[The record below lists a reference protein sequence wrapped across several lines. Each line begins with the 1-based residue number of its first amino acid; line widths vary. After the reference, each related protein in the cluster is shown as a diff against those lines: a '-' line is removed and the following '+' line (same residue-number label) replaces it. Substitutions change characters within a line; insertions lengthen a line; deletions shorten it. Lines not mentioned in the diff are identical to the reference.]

1 MSKRD
6 ARHRTAI
13 LLLTI
18 ALPFAARAD
27 QSGNVTLE
35 ANTFLS
41 LDTGVVSSS
50 GGDVLWNGTE
60 LMPQGRAGTYNLGK
74 YGSRAF
80 KAIRASHAA
89 AVTYGTLPIPAGTL
103 VAGDVFGVHT
113 NGGNYA
119 KVIVTAVNGT
129 SLSLQYR
136 AFLATGIATG
146 SAAVSAIAAGSAA
159 AANSGPTIKQLQN
172 NYSYLLP
179 GVPNYGIA
187 PGSLFVIQGA
197 GLSGSAPPVL
207 QSSAAPGLPT
217 SLNQTSVSVT
227 VGGVTT
233 TPGLYY
239 TSATQVAAVLPS
251 NTPVGNGTLTITYNG
266 QAGAP
271 VPIQVVASAVGLDT
285 LYGTGNGA
293 GVATDKGT
301 GTAFGLTNSLK
312 PGQLAVLWGSGVGA
326 DASNDDRTFPLK
338 QNNLTNIPMQVFVGG
353 ISASIL
359 YRGRSQYPGV
369 DQIDVTIPADVSPGC
384 FVSVVAV
391 TGSVVSN
398 TVTIPVNPSGGPC
411 SDPASGLS
419 GSQLQSL
426 ANKGNA
432 NLNSA
437 AFTVLQQTSPNGT
450 VSSAALAI
458 TGSFLSGADFGIG
471 YEYASQGSCII
482 VPPQQGN
489 FNGQPLDFGT
499 IQVTGPSGTMNLGGG
514 GGFLQ
519 AQLPGGSLAGT
530 YTFTGSGGKDV
541 GSLKV
546 ALNVQAPLNW
556 TNKAALQTITRLQ
569 GATVT
574 WSGGFPNGDVQVDSG
589 VGGPFGTVRFFCHAP
604 SSAGQ
609 LTIPSS
615 ILLAMPPGPG
625 KLVVT
630 NYTAPQ
636 TVSATGLDVGLA
648 AGIVISTVN
657 TTFK

>member
-1 MSKRD
+1 MSKHD
-6 ARHRTAI
+6 ANHRMAI
-13 LLLTI
+13 VLLTI
-18 ALPFAARAD
+18 TLPFAARAD
-27 QSGNVTLE
+27 QSGNITLE

-41 LDTGVVSSS
+41 LDTGVVSRS
-50 GGDVLWNGTE
+50 GGDIRWSGTA
-60 LMPQGRAGTYNLGK
+60 LTPQDRAGTYNLGK

-80 KAIRASHAA
+80 RAIRASHAA
-89 AVTYGTLPIPAGTL
+89 AVAYGPAPIQAGTL

-119 KVIVTAVNGT
+119 KVIVTAVSGT
-129 SLSLQYR
+129 SLSLQYTT
-136 AFLATGIATG
+136 FLATGSAMATG
-146 SAAVSAIAAGSAA
+146 SPIATISAA
-159 AANSGPTIKQLQN
+159 AASSGPTIKQLQN

-197 GLSGSAPPVL
+197 GLSSSSPPVL
-207 QSSAAPGLPT
+207 QSSAAPGIPT
-217 SLNQTSVSVT
+217 SLNQTSISVT

-251 NTPVGNGTLTITYNG
+251 TTPVGTGTLTLTYNG
-266 QAGAP
+266 QASAP

-293 GVATDKGT
+293 GVTTDNGT
-301 GTAFGLTNSLK
+301 GLAFGLTNSLK

-338 QNNLTNIPMQVFVGG
+338 QNNLTSVPMQVFVGG
-353 ISASIL
+353 ISANIL

-411 SDPASGLS
+411 SDPASGMN

-426 ANKGNA
+426 ASKGNA
-432 NLNSA
+432 NVNSA
-437 AFTVLQQTSPNGT
+437 AITVVQQTSPNGT
-450 VSSAALAI
+450 VQSFAAGI
-458 TGSFLSGADFGIG
+458 IGSFVSGADFGNG

-489 FNGQPLDFGT
+489 PNVQPLDVGT
-499 IQVTGPSGTMNLGGG
+499 IQVTGPGGTLNLGGA
-514 GGFLQ
+514 GFLQ
-519 AQLPGGSLAGT
+519 AQLPGGSIAGT

-541 GSLKV
+541 GSFKV
-546 ALNVQAPLNW
+546 ALNVQAPLSL
-556 TNKAALQTITRLQ
+556 TNRAALQTITRSQ

-574 WSGGFPNGDVQVDSG
+574 WSGGFPNGDVQVNSG
-589 VGGPFGTVRFFCHAP
+589 VGGPFGTLRFYCHAP

-609 LTIPSS
+609 LTIPPS
-615 ILLAMPPGPG
+615 ILLAMPPGG
-625 KLVVT
+625 GTLVVT

-636 TVSATGLDVGLA
+636 TVSASGLDVGLA
-648 AGIVISTVN
+648 AGTVLFKLN